1 MVIVTEQ
8 GKNHNYLLRLD
19 ASCTVGKLIECNLSM
34 SILALTDASL
44 TDASLTDASIYK
56 RLYKHYDLIN
66 AQTP

>member
-8 GKNHNYLLRLD
+8 GKSHNYLLRLD
-19 ASCTVGKLIECNLSM
+19 ASCTVGKLIECNLGM
-34 SILALTDASL
+34 SILAL